1 MDNNIIIDA
10 RGRSCP
16 EPVIMIKTA
25 IDENSRNKFQILVD
39 THVAV
44 ENITRFA
51 SGKGYKVNVDEH
63 NEEFK
68 ISLKK

>member
-1 MDNNIIIDA
+1 MANIIDA

-16 EPVIMIKTA
+16 EPVIMIKNQ
-25 IDENSRNKFQILVD
+25 IDSDPNISLEVLVD

-44 ENITRFA
+44 ENITRFVT
-51 SGKGYKVNVDEH
+51 GKGYNVNVEEN

-68 ISLKK
+68 LNIKK